1 MYMDKLDYLYII
13 LDNVVAFSIQLSSEY
28 QGNGLN
34 AHLERFDESALKV
47 IAGFNKS
54 FLKYF
59 LDLSKDKSQKDIE
72 DTLKKMELIS
82 YMIGPIGNL
91 HYLGEEQVQF
101 VLSKL
106 NSLKID
112 EINEAKIS
120 LLADDHLRQQFG
132 SNSGGYSAA
141 DALENQLSSAAF
153 YLINIGYSRQEIQQ
167 KFNDVRQNP
176 SKLGD
181 LFNLPEKEIYNMPDE
196 IQYNSNTNSGSMTS
210 SEQQV
215 LEEQTPTLQEA
226 MEHHVKSIHEDITE
240 ERAQKVEEILNLIKG
255 YVKDEMSELQEK
267 VFKQMHPDRLSRA
280 YKMLRETKRK
290 SKRMELLIEW
300 FTASLLLS
308 KIELKVEHWQVS
320 SNAGHGSAGVY
331 TAGIDFSRYDPI
343 VKEFPDIKL
352 EKVLNIARRI
362 LQKPSKKAI
371 QKLGQDLIAETGFDE
386 HLYFTD

>member
-1 MYMDKLDYLYII
+1 MYMDKSDYLYMI
-13 LDNVVAFSIQLSSEY
+13 LDNIMAFSIQLSPEY

-34 AHLERFDESALKV
+34 AHLEKFDEEALKV

-59 LDLSKDKSQKDIE
+59 LDLSRGKTQKDIK

-106 NSLKID
+106 NSLKIE
-112 EINEAKIS
+112 EIDEAKIS

-132 SNSGGYSAA
+132 SNSGDYSVA

-153 YLINIGYSRQEIQQ
+153 YLMNMGYSRQEIQQ
-167 KFNDVRQNP
+167 KFSEVRQNP
-176 SKLGD
+176 SRLGD
-181 LFNLPEKEIYNMPDE
+181 LFNLPEKEIYNMPGE
-196 IQYNSNTNSGSMTS
+196 IQYNSNTNSGSVSS

-226 MEHHVKSIHEDITE
+226 IEHHVKSIHEDITE
-240 ERAQKVEEILNLIKG
+240 ERAQKVDEILNLIKSH
-255 YVKDEMSELQEK
+255 VKDEMSELQEK
-267 VFKQMHPDRLSRA
+267 VFKQMHPDRLNRA
-280 YKMLRETKRK
+280 YKMLKDTKRK
-290 SKRMELLIEW
+290 SKRMELLLEW

-320 SNAGHGSAGVY
+320 STATHGNAGVY

-343 VKEFPDIKL
+343 VKEFPDNRL